1 MTPRKKGAQPG
12 NLNAF
17 KQGLYSQQLRS
28 RFMET
33 DDSDVLDAKGLQ
45 TEIAMIRKLIA
56 HTHGFTE
63 DVEDVDVA
71 VKLLGALS
79 MAGGRLSAMLRTQ
92 QILAEDSGDEVLDA
106 IKTAIRE
113 VREEI
118 EHESRTS

>member
-17 KQGLYSQQLRS
+17 KHGLYSEQLRS
-28 RFMET
+28 RFLEVA
-33 DDSDVLDAKGLQ
+33 DSEALDVKGLQ
-45 TEIAMIRKLIA
+45 SEIAMLRKLIA
-56 HTHGFTE
+56 HTGGYAE

-92 QILAEDSGDEVLDA
+92 QILDEGSGDEDLDA

-118 EHESRTS
+118 ENESRTS